1 MKSYDTIIVGGGIA
15 GLQAAIQLGRYST
28 IHTLVIDS
36 GYGRSTLCRSYHNL
50 LGFPDGISGEELR
63 KRGQETAAGLGIE
76 FLQGRAVKA
85 SSQGGEFHITVEGGE
100 VYQAPTLLLATG
112 VTDRFPDLP
121 GLVPCLGSSIYICPD
136 CDGYEVQSRL
146 TVVLGA
152 GKTGADM
159 ALVLSDRTDRL
170 IYINHEM
177 TKVPAVLLDKLQS
190 KGIRYVEAAASEVV
204 CSREGQLSGIR
215 LENGEMIEAE
225 RGFIAFGGN
234 HVHSGIAEQL
244 GVKLIHNRHV
254 ETDARSKMT
263 NIENVWVAGDL
274 GAHSEQAAVAM
285 GEGLQ
290 SAIWIHKALV
300 KIKQKSA
307 ASQ

>member
-36 GYGRSTLCRSYHNL
+36 GYGRSTLCRNYHNL
-50 LGFPDGISGEELR
+50 LGFPDGVSGEELR

-76 FLQGRAVKA
+76 FLRGRAVKA
-85 SSQGGEFHITVEGGE
+85 SNQGGEFHITVEEGE

-136 CDGYEVQSRL
+136 CDGYEVQNRL

-152 GKTGADM
+152 GKAGADM

-177 TKVPAVLLDKLQS
+177 TEVPAVMLDKLQS
-190 KGIRYVEAAASEVV
+190 KGIRYVEAPASQVV
-204 CSREGQLSGIR
+204 CPREGQLSGIK

-234 HVHSGIAEQL
+234 HVHSGLAEQL

-285 GEGLQ
+285 GEGLL

>member
-28 IHTLVIDS
+28 IRTLVIDA

-63 KRGQETAAGLGIE
+63 KRGEETAASLGIE
-76 FLQGRAVKA
+76 FLCGRAVEACKQNA
-85 SSQGGEFHITVEGGE
+85 EFLITLEGGE
-100 VYQAPTLLLATG
+100 VFGAPTLLLATG
-112 VTDRFPDLP
+112 VIDRFPDLP
-121 GLVPCLGSSIYICPD
+121 GLVSCLGSSMYICPD
-136 CDGYEVQSRL
+136 CDGYEVQNRR

-152 GKTGADM
+152 GKAGADM
-159 ALVLSDRTDRL
+159 ALTLSDRTDQL
-170 IYINHEM
+170 IYINHEK
-177 TKVPAVLLDKLQS
+177 TGVPDSLLNELRS
-190 KGIRYVEAAASEVV
+190 KDIRYIEAAAAEVV
-204 CSREGQLSGIR
+204 CPSEGQLSGVR
-215 LENGEMIEAE
+215 LEDGETIEAE
-225 RGFIAFGGN
+225 KGFIAFGGN
-234 HVHSGIAEQL
+234 HVHSGLAEQL
-244 GVKLIHNRHV
+244 GVKLLHNRHV

-263 NIENVWVAGDL
+263 NIEHVWAAGDL

-285 GEGLQ
+285 GEGLL

-307 ASQ
+307 TSR